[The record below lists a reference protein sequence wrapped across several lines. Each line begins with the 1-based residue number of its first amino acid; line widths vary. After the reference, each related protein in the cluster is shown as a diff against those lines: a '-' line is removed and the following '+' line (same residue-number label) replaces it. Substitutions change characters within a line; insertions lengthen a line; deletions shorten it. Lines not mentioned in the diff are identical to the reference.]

1 MQKFVETQGKITLN
15 PKLGVKKETQPQF
28 IEQLNAK
35 EESTLT
41 PLERSRQRKAL
52 RNQIEFE
59 RLKRAAADARLGNSI
74 GQSLK
79 QQELHGTGSALGT
92 VRSLRPNNQPADLG
106 QTNGSEFDEVNNRT
120 MDYASSS

>member
-41 PLERSRQRKAL
+41 PLERSRLRKA
-52 RNQIEFE
+52 
-59 RLKRAAADARLGNSI
+59 
-74 GQSLK
+74 
-79 QQELHGTGSALGT
+79 
-92 VRSLRPNNQPADLG
+92 
-106 QTNGSEFDEVNNRT
+106 
-120 MDYASSS
+120 